1 MMDDTD
7 NLSTEERILAAAKSI
22 FYQKG
27 LKGARMQ
34 EIADKAGVN
43 KAMLHYYFRSKQK
56 LFDHVLA
63 QGVRSVTPQLMEVF
77 LEQADLSTKIARL
90 VDITIDLF
98 LEEPYL
104 SNFIINELSHNP
116 EKLFT
121 SVLDYEEGLVG
132 KVLPVINE
140 QIQAGIEAGI
150 IKSDIKPAE
159 LIVNILSLC
168 LLPIMAQEVLQKAL
182 VLDDERMER
191 FLVKRKQTVTQFVL
205 SAIKP

>member
-1 MMDDTD
+1 MDDTD
-7 NLSTEERILAAAKSI
+7 NLSTEERILFAAKAI

-63 QGVRSVTPQLMEVF
+63 QGVQSIAPLLMEVF
-77 LEQADLSTKIARL
+77 LEHSDLTTKIAHL

-98 LEEPYL
+98 LQEPYL
-104 SNFIINELSHNP
+104 SNFIINELTHNP
-116 EKLFT
+116 DQFFT
-121 SVLDYEEGLVG
+121 SVLDYEAGVVG

-140 QIQAGIEAGI
+140 QIQAGIEAGS
-150 IKSDIKPAE
+150 IKSDLKPSE
-159 LIVNILSLC
+159 LIINILSLC
-168 LLPIMAQEVLQKAL
+168 LLPIMAQEVLQKTL
-182 VLDDERMER
+182 GLDDERMQR

-205 SAIKP
+205 NAIKP

>member
-1 MMDDTD
+1 MDDTE
-7 NLSTEERILAAAKSI
+7 NLSTEERILAAAKAT

-56 LFDHVLA
+56 LFDRVLSH
-63 QGVRSVTPQLMEVF
+63 GVRSITPQLMEVF
-77 LEQADLSTKIARL
+77 LEDTELTTKIAHL

-104 SNFIINELSHNP
+104 SNFIINELTNNP
-116 EKLFT
+116 DKFFT

-132 KVLPVINE
+132 KVLPVIND
-140 QIQAGIEAGI
+140 QIHAGIEAGS
-150 IKSDIKPAE
+150 IKSDLKPAE

-182 VLDDERMER
+182 LLDDERMNR

-205 SAIKP
+205 SAITP